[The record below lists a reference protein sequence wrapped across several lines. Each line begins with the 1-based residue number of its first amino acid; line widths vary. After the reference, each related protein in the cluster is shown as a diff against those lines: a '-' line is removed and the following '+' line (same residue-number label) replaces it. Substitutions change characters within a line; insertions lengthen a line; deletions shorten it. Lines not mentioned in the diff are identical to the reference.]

1 MWIVKLWLPLSFC
14 VSIHTENQLTKKKWQ
29 INSMNYNLLN
39 FWYYVLI
46 LFGKKSCCNL
56 WQIVGG
62 DLFLSDQAVL
72 VFRNGSYGLKKLRSI
87 FCVYCILFKL
97 VGWIKK
103 KKTIFVSNALTPPP
117 CKSYRDKWV
126 WTSHLF
132 MSFCFIIL
140 IVTIWCKNKKLI
152 IYLWYPCV
160 VRFELFKWAFSFS
173 LVA

>member
-103 KKTIFVSNALTPPP
+103 KKQYSWVTHWHRHLVS
-117 CKSYRDKWV
+117 
-126 WTSHLF
+126 
-132 MSFCFIIL
+132 L
-140 IVTIWCKNKKLI
+140 IETNG
-152 IYLWYPCV
+152 
-160 VRFELFKWAFSFS
+160 FELHIFSCHFV
-173 LVA
+173 L